1 LDLRLGRGDTGL
13 LRIALGAQSAVVK
26 QSQELPAFY
35 MVAKLRGNV
44 DDAAIALGCDVG
56 LLLGDQRA
64 GGGKRPGVG

>member
-1 LDLRLGRGDTGL
+1 
-13 LRIALGAQSAVVK
+13 
-26 QSQELPAFY
+26 
-35 MVAKLRGNV
+35 MVAKLRGDV